1 MLNGIKTHFPGSY
14 RIADCR
20 SGCLQRHIWETCGC
34 LDIALAK
41 PFFVQSMLCGF
52 TNTSHQIIFPH
63 VHNLS
68 HCFDR
73 ENLMLPECK
82 DIFTKLFQ
90 DIECIQ
96 RVKTLHMNHASEDVY
111 KCHCPPPC
119 LGITFDSDYSL
130 AAWPSPGFELN
141 SAYAKIVEEKVIPH
155 FKKDNLTLA
164 KELVDY
170 FSNKDNKEE
179 VMRNFARF
187 TVYIKDLTVL
197 TSQQVPAYSELDLLS
212 DIGE

>member
-1 MLNGIKTHFPGSY
+1 M
-14 RIADCR
+14 
-20 SGCLQRHIWETCGC
+20 
-34 LDIALAK
+34 
-41 PFFVQSMLCGF
+41 
-52 TNTSHQIIFPH
+52 
-63 VHNLS
+63 
-68 HCFDR
+68 
-73 ENLMLPECK
+73 
-82 DIFTKLFQ
+82 
-90 DIECIQ
+90 
-96 RVKTLHMNHASEDVY
+96 
-111 KCHCPPPC
+111 
-119 LGITFDSDYSL
+119 
-130 AAWPSPGFELN
+130 
-141 SAYAKIVEEKVIPH
+141 IPH